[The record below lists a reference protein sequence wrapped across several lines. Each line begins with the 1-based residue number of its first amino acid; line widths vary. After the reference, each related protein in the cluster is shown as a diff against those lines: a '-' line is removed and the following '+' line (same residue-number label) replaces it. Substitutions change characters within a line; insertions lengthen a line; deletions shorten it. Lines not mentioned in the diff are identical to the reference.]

1 MYVKVRA
8 IAGAKKENLQKE
20 SSTHFSISVREKTER
35 NAANLR
41 IRELLAMHF
50 GVLLRQVRIVKGH
63 QSPSKLLSID
73 IETTEDE

>member
-8 IAGAKKENLQKE
+8 VAGAKKENLREE
-20 SSTHFSISVREKTER
+20 SSTHFSISVREKAER
-35 NAANLR
+35 NTANHR
-41 IRELLAMHF
+41 IRELLALHF
-50 GVLLRQVRIVKGH
+50 GVPLRQVRIVNGH

>member
-8 IAGAKKENLQKE
+8 TAGAKKENVRQE
-20 SSTHFSISVREKTER
+20 SSTHFRISVREKAER

-41 IRELLAMHF
+41 IRELLAVHF
-50 GVLLRQVRIVKGH
+50 MVPLPQVRIVNGH
-63 QSPSKLLSID
+63 QSPSKLLSVD

>member
-8 IAGAKKENLQKE
+8 IAGAKKENLQEE
-20 SSTHFSISVREKTER
+20 SSTHFSISVREKAER

-50 GVLLRQVRIVKGH
+50 GVLLRRVRIVNGH
-63 QSPSKLLSID
+63 QSPSKLFSID

>member
-8 IAGAKKENLQKE
+8 IAGAKKENLREE
-20 SSTHFSISVREKTER
+20 SPTHFSISVREKAER

-50 GVLLRQVRIVKGH
+50 GARLQQVRIVNGH

-73 IETTEDE
+73 NETTEDE

>member
-8 IAGAKKENLQKE
+8 LTGAKKENLKEE
-20 SSTHFSISVREKTER
+20 SSTHFSISVREKAER

-50 GVLLRQVRIVKGH
+50 GVYLQQVRIVNGH